1 MKGIKPL
8 TKEYILAFETSCDD
22 TSVAVVDTEYK
33 VYVNLIS
40 SQLEHN
46 KYGGVVPEIASRLH
60 MKSIMKLTDLAL
72 AEAKIS
78 LSEISAIAVSVNP
91 GLIGSLLV
99 GLSFAKSLAYSLKK
113 PLITVNHMLGHIAA
127 NLLEF
132 PDLQAPYLALVVSGG
147 HTELVHFFTDTEFK
161 VIGQTRDDA
170 AGEAFDKSAKIMG
183 LGYPGGPLID
193 KLAQQGDPGFVDFPL
208 GLNRKDNFDFSFSGL
223 KTSVSNYVKSQTP
236 EFIIE
241 NKANISAS
249 LQRAIVDVLTKKTI
263 SYAKKEKIDK
273 IIIAGGVSANK
284 GLRMKMQTEAKKIKA
299 EVYVPQLQYCM
310 DNAAMIGAAAV
321 KKFKANEFSELNVNA
336 FSTKGVRYL

>member
-1 MKGIKPL
+1 M

-183 LGYPGGPLID
+183 LEIG
-193 KLAQQGDPGFVDFPL
+193 
-208 GLNRKDNFDFSFSGL
+208 R
-223 KTSVSNYVKSQTP
+223 
-236 EFIIE
+236 
-241 NKANISAS
+241 AS
-249 LQRAIVDVLTKKTI
+249 CRERV
-263 SYAKKEKIDK
+263 
-273 IIIAGGVSANK
+273 
-284 GLRMKMQTEAKKIKA
+284 
-299 EVYVPQLQYCM
+299 
-310 DNAAMIGAAAV
+310 
-321 KKFKANEFSELNVNA
+321 
-336 FSTKGVRYL
+336 